1 MAKNEVTP
9 TTNVD
14 WHSGFYGAIGLEFI
28 ENDDD
33 ITLIDEHRLNHQP
46 IRIDLLVVKKNREIQ
61 IANELG
67 TAFRGHNIMEYKSPQ
82 DSMNVDTF
90 IKDRIYLFV

>member
-1 MAKNEVTP
+1 MADSKEKNIS
-9 TTNVD
+9 NVD
-14 WHSGFYGAIGLEFI
+14 WNSGFYGAIGLEFI

-33 ITLIDEHRLNHQP
+33 ITLVDEHRLNHQP

-67 TAFRGHNIMEYKSPQ
+67 VTC
-82 DSMNVDTF
+82 
-90 IKDRIYLFV
+90 